1 MPHPYF
7 LMSLLYLSL
16 VALAALA
23 SILTGLEITPLF
35 GSLKWLRVHLVTLG
49 ALSEI
54 TFGLA
59 PILVTTLRGLPR
71 PKMRWDIWLFLNA
84 GLVLLLIGIP
94 TITRAL
100 IVTGGTLVGIA
111 VVLLIKQL
119 IDLRPAQAS
128 SKNKGMEGRKFY
140 ITGLSY
146 LILGGLV
153 GTGLWLGW
161 SEALRIASPI
171 EVHVHTNLW
180 GFAAIILA
188 GLLMDLYPSFANR
201 PLAWQRAVP
210 WIYWTMTLGAL
221 GLIAGPWWNVSLFT
235 VIGLV
240 LHTLGSILLLVIV
253 IKPLVGDRAA
263 WTPGVW
269 HLITSYV
276 WFFLPVV
283 VAPLIVA
290 RATDFPVQEI
300 SGSGGPILIFGWI
313 LQFGYALAPYLFTR
327 FFEPDQPARLG
338 GTWLSLATM
347 HLGGILFW
355 VSLFFPNM
363 EQLARASAY
372 GFWILSGLP
381 ILTGLW
387 KSFRSGV
394 QRVEEDQVGI
404 WKNENI

>member
-16 VALAALA
+16 VALGVLA
-23 SILTGLEITPLF
+23 SVLTGLGVIPLF
-35 GSLKWLRVHLVTLG
+35 GSLEWLRVHLVTLG
-49 ALSEI
+49 AFSEI

-59 PILVTTLRGLPR
+59 PTLAASMRGLPR
-71 PKMRWDIWLFLNA
+71 PKMRWDIWLSLNA

-100 IVTGGTLVGIA
+100 ILTGGTLVGIA
-111 VVLLIKQL
+111 TVLLIKQL
-119 IDLRPAQAS
+119 IDLRPTQRHQKTS
-128 SKNKGMEGRKFY
+128 SMEGRKFY

-146 LILGGLV
+146 LVIGGLV

-188 GLLMDLYPSFANR
+188 GLLVDLYPSFTNR
-201 PLAWQRAVP
+201 PLAWPRSIP
-210 WIYWTMTLGAL
+210 WIYWSMTLGAL
-221 GLIAGPWWNVSLFT
+221 GLILGPWLNVSSFT
-235 VIGLV
+235 VVGLI
-240 LHTLGSILLLVIV
+240 LHTLGSILMLVIV
-253 IKPLVGDRAA
+253 IKPLLGDRRA
-263 WTPGVW
+263 WTPGIW
-269 HLITSYV
+269 HLLTSYV
-276 WFFLPVV
+276 WFFIPVV

-313 LQFGYALAPYLFTR
+313 LQFGYALIPYLFTR
-327 FFEPDQPARLG
+327 FFEPNKTPHLG
-338 GTWLSLATM
+338 GTWLSLVTV

-355 VSLFFPNM
+355 VSLFFPNV
-363 EQLARASAY
+363 EAVSRSLAY
-372 GFWILSGLP
+372 GFWIVSGLP
-381 ILTGLW
+381 ILISLW
-387 KSFRSGV
+387 RSLRIGV
-394 QRVEEDQVGI
+394 QKAEKVQTKNLEE
-404 WKNENI
+404 WEA

>member
-1 MPHPYF
+1 MPHPYL

-16 VALAALA
+16 VALGALA
-23 SILTGLEITPLF
+23 SILTGLEIIPLF

-54 TFGLA
+54 IFGLA
-59 PILVTTLRGLPR
+59 PTLVATARRLPR
-71 PKMRWDIWLFLNA
+71 PKIRWDTWLFLNA

-94 TITRAL
+94 TITRSL
-100 IVTGGTLVGIA
+100 IITGGTLVGIA
-111 VVLLIKQL
+111 AVLLIKQL
-119 IDLRPAQAS
+119 VDLRPAQAPRMTS
-128 SKNKGMEGRKFY
+128 SMEGRKFY

-161 SEALRIASPI
+161 SEALQIASPI

-188 GLLMDLYPSFANR
+188 GLLVDLYPSFANR
-201 PLAWQRAVP
+201 PLAWPRSIP
-210 WIYWTMTLGAL
+210 WIYWSMTLGAL
-221 GLIAGPWWNVSLFT
+221 GLISGPWLNVSIFT
-235 VIGLV
+235 VVGLI

-253 IKPLVGDRAA
+253 VKPLLGDRRA
-263 WTPGVW
+263 WTPGMW
-269 HLITSYV
+269 HLLTSYV
-276 WFFLPVV
+276 WFFIPVV

-327 FFEPDQPARLG
+327 FFEPNKPARLG
-338 GTWLSLATM
+338 GTWLSLVTV

-355 VSLFFPNM
+355 VSLFFPNV
-363 EQLARASAY
+363 EPVARALAY
-372 GFWILSGLP
+372 GFWIVSGLP
-381 ILTGLW
+381 ILISLW
-387 KSFRSGV
+387 GSLRSGL
-394 QRVEEDQVGI
+394 QKIEESQAVSL
-404 WKNENI
+404 EE